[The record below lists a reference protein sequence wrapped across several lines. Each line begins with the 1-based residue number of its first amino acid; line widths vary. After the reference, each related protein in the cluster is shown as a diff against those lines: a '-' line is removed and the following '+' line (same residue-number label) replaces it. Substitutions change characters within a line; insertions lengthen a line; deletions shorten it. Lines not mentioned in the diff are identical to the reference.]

1 MEKELI
7 PIRKITGQMCVEA
20 LKNIGCYC
28 TAKDLATHLGG
39 TDSRA
44 VATALRKPVDEG
56 RVKRTFKRG
65 LGLGAQYKFLRLT
78 VKKVG
83 AA

>member
-1 MEKELI
+1 MSTVTLT
-7 PIRKITGQMCVEA
+7 RKINGQMCVEA
-20 LKNIGCYC
+20 LKVIGCYT
-28 TAKDLATHLGG
+28 TAADLAKFIGW

-56 RVKRTFKRG
+56 RVKIRYKRG
-65 LGLGAQYKFLRLT
+65 LGLGAHYKFVRLS